1 MFLAIWNTSG
11 ANTRELDLQRDFAI
25 LAFVLGIAGCAGGPS
40 PAPPTAAKPGVRRVL
55 FIGNSLT
62 YTNDLPG
69 TVATLA
75 LAAGD
80 TIEVQTV
87 AAPNLA
93 LIDHVAGQ
101 TNAVEVI
108 KSGQWDYVILQQGP
122 TPLPLYRDTLIL
134 ATRWLQPYI
143 HDAGARSAQ
152 LMVWPSATKRASF
165 DEVRRSSQLAAQ
177 AVGGVFLPA
186 GEAWRAAWAAGPRV
200 ALYGPDGFHPSEL
213 GTYLT
218 ALVVYEGLSGRDVT
232 TLPPRITM
240 RGKRLHIPTATV
252 RLLQRAAH
260 ETVVRFQ
267 ADD

>member
-1 MFLAIWNTSG
+1 MLSQHRTLLA
-11 ANTRELDLQRDFAI
+11 LI
-25 LAFVLGIAGCAGGPS
+25 LLGGIAGCAGS
-40 PAPPTAAKPGVRRVL
+40 SAASAPTPAKPRAYRVL

-69 TVATLA
+69 TVAGLA

-87 AAPNLA
+87 AGPNLA

-101 TNAVEVI
+101 TNAVAVI
-108 KSGQWDYVILQQGP
+108 KSGPWDYVVLQQGP

-134 ATRWLQPYI
+134 ATKWLQPYI
-143 HDAGARSAQ
+143 RDAGARSAQ

-165 DEVRRSSQLAAQ
+165 DEVRRSTQLAAK

-213 GTYLT
+213 GTYLA
-218 ALVVYEGLSGRDVT
+218 ALVVYEGLTGRDVT
-232 TLPPRITM
+232 TLPARITVG
-240 RGKRLHIPTATV
+240 GKRLQVPTATV

-260 ETVVRFQ
+260 ETVTRFNNN
-267 ADD
+267 

>member
-1 MFLAIWNTSG
+1 MF
-11 ANTRELDLQRDFAI
+11 TRCGRLTLLCA
-25 LAFVLGIAGCAGGPS
+25 LAGCSAGQSPS
-40 PAPPTAAKPGVRRVL
+40 APTPARPGVHRVL

-69 TVATLA
+69 TVAGIA

-80 TIEVQTV
+80 TFQVQTV
-87 AAPNLA
+87 AAPNMA
-93 LIDHVAGQ
+93 LIDHVSRQ
-101 TNAVEVI
+101 TDAVDAI
-108 KSGQWDYVILQQGP
+108 KSWKWDYVVLQQGP

-134 ATRWLQPYI
+134 ATKWLQPYI

-165 DEVRRSSQLAAQ
+165 DEVRRSNQLAAK

-186 GEAWRAAWAAGPRV
+186 GEAWRAAWSAGPGI
-200 ALYGPDGFHPSEL
+200 ALYGRDGFHPSEL

-218 ALVVYEGLSGRDVT
+218 ALVVYEGLTGRDVT
-232 TLPPRITM
+232 TLPPRITVA
-240 RGKRLHIPTATV
+240 GKRLQVATATV

-260 ETVVRFQ
+260 ETVLRFKDQ
-267 ADD
+267 

>member
-1 MFLAIWNTSG
+1 
-11 ANTRELDLQRDFAI
+11 
-25 LAFVLGIAGCAGGPS
+25 VLRRLFTLVLLGSIAGCGGRG
-40 PAPPTAAKPGVRRVL
+40 APPQSSGPTPAKPGLLRVL
-55 FIGNSLT
+55 FIGNSLI

-69 TVATLA
+69 TVAGLA
-75 LAAGD
+75 LGAGD

-101 TNAVEVI
+101 TNAVETI
-108 KSGQWDYVILQQGP
+108 KSGRWDYVVLQQGP

-134 ATRWLQPYI
+134 ATKWLQPYI
-143 HDAGARSAQ
+143 HDAGGRSAQ

-165 DEVRRSSQLAAQ
+165 DEVRRSSQLAAK

-218 ALVVYEGLSGRDVT
+218 ALVVYEGLTGRDVT
-232 TLPPRITM
+232 TLPARITM
-240 RGKRLHIPTATV
+240 GGKRLQIPTATV

-260 ETVVRFQ
+260 ETVTRFNN
-267 ADD
+267 D

>member
-1 MFLAIWNTSG
+1 M
-11 ANTRELDLQRDFAI
+11 
-25 LAFVLGIAGCAGGPS
+25 
-40 PAPPTAAKPGVRRVL
+40 L

-69 TVATLA
+69 TVAGIA

-80 TIEVQTV
+80 TFQVQTV
-87 AAPNLA
+87 AAPNMA
-93 LIDHVAGQ
+93 LIDHVSRQ
-101 TNAVEVI
+101 TDAVDAI
-108 KSGQWDYVILQQGP
+108 KSWKWDYVVLQQGP

-134 ATRWLQPYI
+134 ATKWLQPYI

-165 DEVRRSSQLAAQ
+165 DEVRRSNQLAAK

-186 GEAWRAAWAAGPRV
+186 GEAWRAAWSAGPGI
-200 ALYGPDGFHPSEL
+200 ALYGRDGFHPSEL

-218 ALVVYEGLSGRDVT
+218 ALVVYEGLTGRDVT
-232 TLPPRITM
+232 TLPPRITVA
-240 RGKRLHIPTATV
+240 GKRLQVATATV

-260 ETVVRFQ
+260 ETVLRFKDQ
-267 ADD
+267 

>member
-1 MFLAIWNTSG
+1 MEESGLPKRVFALALIC
-11 ANTRELDLQRDFAI
+11 
-25 LAFVLGIAGCAGGPS
+25 GIAGCAGGRSPS
-40 PAPPTAAKPGVRRVL
+40 APPPARPSVYRVL

-69 TVATLA
+69 TVAAMA

-80 TIEVQTV
+80 TIQTQTV

-101 TNAVEVI
+101 TNAVEAI
-108 KSGQWDYVILQQGP
+108 KSGHWDYVVLQQGP

-134 ATRWLQPYI
+134 ATKWLQPYI
-143 HDAGARSAQ
+143 RDAGARSAQ
-152 LMVWPSATKRASF
+152 LMVWPSATKRATF
-165 DEVRRSSQLAAQ
+165 DEVRRSSQLAAK

-186 GEAWRAAWAAGPRV
+186 GEAWRAAWSAGPRI

-218 ALVVYEGLSGRDVT
+218 ALVVYEGLTGRDVQ
-232 TLPPRITM
+232 TLSPRITVA
-240 RGKRLHIPTATV
+240 GKRLQIPTATV
-252 RLLQRAAH
+252 RLLQRVAH
-260 ETVVRFQ
+260 ETVVRFREE
-267 ADD
+267 

>member
-1 MFLAIWNTSG
+1 MLRRLLAVVLT
-11 ANTRELDLQRDFAI
+11 
-25 LAFVLGIAGCAGGPS
+25 LGIAACGGRSSAEKPS
-40 PAPPTAAKPGVRRVL
+40 GPTPARQTARRVL

-69 TVATLA
+69 TVAAVA
-75 LAAGD
+75 LAGGD

-87 AAPNLA
+87 AGPNLA

-101 TNAVEVI
+101 TNAVDVI
-108 KSGQWDYVILQQGP
+108 QSGQWDYVVLQQGP

-134 ATRWLQPYI
+134 ATKWLQPYI
-143 HDAGARSAQ
+143 QSAGARSAQ

-165 DEVRRSSQLAAQ
+165 DDVRLSNQLAAKS
-177 AVGGVFLPA
+177 VGGLLLPA

-200 ALYGPDGFHPSEL
+200 ALYGADGFHPSEL

-218 ALVVYEGLSGRDVT
+218 ALVVYEGLTGKDVT

-240 RGKRLHIPTATV
+240 GGKRLQIPTATV

-260 ETVVRFQ
+260 ETVARFYG
-267 ADD
+267 D

>member
-1 MFLAIWNTSG
+1 LL
-11 ANTRELDLQRDFAI
+11 RR
-25 LAFVLGIAGCAGGPS
+25 VIAGVLTLGVVACGGHSRTEKPIGPTPS
-40 PAPPTAAKPGVRRVL
+40 RPGAHRVL

-69 TVATLA
+69 TVAAIA

-80 TIEVQTV
+80 TIQVQTV
-87 AAPNLA
+87 VGPNLA

-101 TNAVEVI
+101 TNAVDII
-108 KSGQWDYVILQQGP
+108 KSGSWDYVVLQQGP

-134 ATRWLQPYI
+134 ATKWLQPYI

-165 DEVRRSSQLAAQ
+165 DEVRRSSQLAAK

-200 ALYGPDGFHPSEL
+200 PLYGPDGFHPSEL

-218 ALVVYEGLSGRDVT
+218 ALVVYEGLTGKDVT
-232 TLPPRITM
+232 ALPPRITM
-240 RGKRLHIPTATV
+240 GGKRLQIPTATV

-260 ETVVRFQ
+260 ETVLRFQ
-267 ADD
+267 NE

>member
-1 MFLAIWNTSG
+1 
-11 ANTRELDLQRDFAI
+11 
-25 LAFVLGIAGCAGGPS
+25 
-40 PAPPTAAKPGVRRVL
+40 VL

-69 TVATLA
+69 TVAGIA

-80 TIEVQTV
+80 TFQVQTV
-87 AAPNLA
+87 AAPNMA
-93 LIDHVAGQ
+93 LIDHVSRQ
-101 TNAVEVI
+101 TDAVDAI
-108 KSGQWDYVILQQGP
+108 KSWKWDYVVLQQGP

-134 ATRWLQPYI
+134 ATKWLQPYI

-165 DEVRRSSQLAAQ
+165 DEVRRSNQLAAK

-186 GEAWRAAWAAGPRV
+186 GEAWRAAWSAGPGI
-200 ALYGPDGFHPSEL
+200 ALYGRDGFHPSEL

-218 ALVVYEGLSGRDVT
+218 ALVVYEGLTGRDVT
-232 TLPPRITM
+232 TLPPRITVA
-240 RGKRLHIPTATV
+240 GKRLQVATATV

-260 ETVVRFQ
+260 ETVLRFKDQ
-267 ADD
+267 